1 MRSASLIALALATG
15 TIAAGCTADVVIDN
29 DNLGCDFDT
38 DCFAD
43 EFCDAGVCVPLGAA
57 TYQACGVS
65 EDCADP
71 AELCYEVDIPE
82 AGTFGAF
89 CSNDCLGD
97 SECLGANG
105 FGGVCY
111 ALGAD
116 PVAICYQQCDFDE
129 DCYLASVCIET
140 SLGGGV
146 IDLICAPN

>member
-1 MRSASLIALALATG
+1 RGEGVSTVFPTRVNRRREVGWRIIIRPCGHRSGDSMRSASLIALALATG

-89 CSNDCLGD
+89 CSND
-97 SECLGANG
+97 
-105 FGGVCY
+105 
-111 ALGAD
+111 
-116 PVAICYQQCDFDE
+116 
-129 DCYLASVCIET
+129 
-140 SLGGGV
+140 
-146 IDLICAPN
+146 